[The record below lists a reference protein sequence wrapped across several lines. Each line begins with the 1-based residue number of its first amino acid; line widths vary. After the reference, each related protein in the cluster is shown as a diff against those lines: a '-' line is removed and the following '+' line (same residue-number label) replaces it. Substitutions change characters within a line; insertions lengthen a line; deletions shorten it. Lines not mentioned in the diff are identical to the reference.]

1 MDPRLRRTLG
11 PAYPV
16 LMRLKSSPAAGIG
29 KALPG
34 AVPYWLARRRG
45 GDTIGLDLRAPMG
58 MGALIAH
65 AILYHAH
72 FEREGTALR
81 VRSGNPLY
89 SQGGEDV
96 LAAFFEREPWPADLR
111 PLSPAAEAFV
121 LAFVRLHHL
130 PLAEARRIMARHFR
144 PNARLRE
151 AIAGA
156 AGEDAR
162 FDLSIHFR
170 ATDKYLESGRVTHQ
184 RMFAA
189 LDPHLDGRAR
199 PHVFL
204 ATDEPAFAAAARARY
219 PQARWSTFTLGEVE
233 DGTPRHFSSLSPE
246 AKATEALV
254 NIHLLA
260 RAPLCVRT
268 SSYLSAI
275 SALVNPQLRTVTISR
290 TLAKRSP
297 FPEHEIL
304 QAEQAGADRSHPA
317 ALRQADARP

>member
-16 LMRLKSSPAAGIG
+16 LMRLKSSPAAGVA

-34 AVPYWLARRRG
+34 AIPYWLARRRG
-45 GDTIGLDLRAPMG
+45 GDTVGIDLRAPMG

-72 FEREGTALR
+72 FEREGTPLR
-81 VRSGNPLY
+81 VRSSNPLY

-96 LAAFFEREPWPADLR
+96 LAAFFQREPWPADLR
-111 PLSPAAEAFV
+111 PLPPVAEEF
-121 LAFVRLHHL
+121 LLTFVRLRHL
-130 PLAEARRIMARHFR
+130 PLADARRIMARHFR
-144 PNARLRE
+144 PSARLRE
-151 AIAGA
+151 AIAAA
-156 AGEDAR
+156 AGEAAR

-170 ATDKYLESGRVTHQ
+170 ATDKYLESGRITHQ

-189 LDPHLDGRAR
+189 LDPHINRR
-199 PHVFL
+199 PQSHIFL
-204 ATDEPAFAAAARARY
+204 ATDDAAFAAAVRARY
-219 PQARWSTFTLGEVE
+219 PQARWYSFTLGEVE
-233 DGTPRHFSSLSPE
+233 DGIPRHFSSLSPD

-260 RAPLCVRT
+260 AAPLCVRT

-275 SALVNPQLRTVTISR
+275 SALINPQLRTETISK

-304 QAEQAGADRSHPA
+304 QAEQAGADRSNPA
-317 ALRQADARP
+317 ALPQADART